1 MENGANPGGANHSGP
16 SHSGPNHTVVIVGG
30 GHAGG
35 NAAALLRQYGYEG
48 RIVLVSGEP
57 VPPYHRPP
65 LSKAY
70 LKGEAAL
77 ERLWLK
83 PRAFYDENRI
93 ELTLGVHA
101 RSIDRAG
108 KTLALSD
115 GSTLVYDA
123 LILAT
128 GSTPRVLTIPGHD
141 LDGVLTLRSLADADL
156 LRALAQPG
164 AKLAVIGAGYIG
176 LEAAAAARQLG
187 HDVTVFEAAPR
198 VLARVA
204 GEAVSAFYERE
215 HRAQGIDLRTG
226 AAVEAFVGNG
236 GRLTGVKL
244 AGGEIVPADLAL
256 VGVGVVPAVSLAQ
269 QAGLACTDGI
279 EVDDDARTAD
289 PAIFAIGDCAHRP
302 LAHYGRAGRL
312 ESVHNAVEQAK
323 LAASAITGRPRPA
336 CDVPWFWSDQYDLK
350 LQTVG
355 LASGHDETVVRGDPA
370 ARRFA
375 VYYLKDRALL
385 AVDAV
390 NAMPDFLCGKKL
402 AGTGVKLDVDAL
414 RDPATDLG
422 KFAAASLAGA

>member
-1 MENGANPGGANHSGP
+1 MQSGAGS
-16 SHSGPNHTVVIVGG
+16 TVVIVGG

-35 NAAALLRQYGYEG
+35 NAAALLRQYGHEG

-83 PRAFYDENRI
+83 PRAFYDDSRI
-93 ELTLGVHA
+93 ELKLGVNA
-101 RSIDRAG
+101 QSIDRAAR
-108 KTLALSD
+108 TLALSD
-115 GSTLVYDA
+115 GSSLAYDA

-128 GSTPRVLTIPGHD
+128 GSTPRALTIPGHE

-204 GEAVSAFYERE
+204 GATVSEFYERE
-215 HRAQGIDLRTG
+215 HRAQGVDLRTG
-226 AAVEAFVGNG
+226 ASIDAFVGDG

-244 AGGEIVPADLAL
+244 ASGEIVAADFAV
-256 VGVGVVPAVSLAQ
+256 VGIGVVPAVSLARD
-269 QAGLACTDGI
+269 AGLACSDGI
-279 EVDDDARTAD
+279 DVDADARTAD

-302 LAHYGRAGRL
+302 LGHYDRTGRL

-323 LAASAITGRPRPA
+323 LAASAITGKPRPA

-355 LASGHDETVVRGDPA
+355 LAHGHDQTVVRGDPA

-375 VYYLKDRALL
+375 VYYLKDGALL

-390 NAMPDFLCGKKL
+390 NAMPDFLFGKKL
-402 AGTGVKLDVDAL
+402 AGTGVKLDVDVL

-422 KFAAASLAGA
+422 KFAAASLASK

>member
-1 MENGANPGGANHSGP
+1 MSGAQD
-16 SHSGPNHTVVIVGG
+16 TVVIVGG

-48 RIVLVSGEP
+48 RIVLVTSEP

-70 LKGEAAL
+70 LKGESGL

-83 PRAFYDENRI
+83 PRAFYDDSCI
-93 ELTLGVHA
+93 ELKLGVSA
-101 RSIDRAG
+101 LSIDRAG

-115 GSTLVYDA
+115 GSTLGYDA

-128 GSTPRVLTIPGHD
+128 GSTPRVLTIAGHE
-141 LDGVLTLRSLADADL
+141 LDGVLTLRSLADADVM
-156 LRALAQPG
+156 RSLAQPG

-204 GEAVSAFYERE
+204 GETVSAFYERE
-215 HRAQGIDLRTG
+215 HRAQGVDLRTG
-226 AAVEAFVGNG
+226 AQIGAFVGEG
-236 GRLTGVKL
+236 GRVTGVEL
-244 AGGEIVPADLAL
+244 ADGEIVPADFAL
-256 VGVGVVPAVSLAQ
+256 VGIGIVPAVALARD
-269 QAGLACTDGI
+269 AGLACTDGI
-279 EVDDDARTAD
+279 DVDDDARTSD
-289 PAIFAIGDCAHRP
+289 PAIYAIGDCARRP
-302 LAHYGRAGRL
+302 LVHYGRAGRL
-312 ESVHNAVEQAK
+312 ESVHNAMEQAK
-323 LAASAITGRPRPA
+323 LAASAIAGKPRPA

-355 LASGHDETVVRGDPA
+355 LAQGYDETVVRGDPA

-375 VYYLKDRALL
+375 VYYLKEGALL